1 MPAFYKRKLSIGGI
15 ILLCIS
21 FVMSIILTG
30 YFQSP
35 SAESGLSIAAVTYAV
50 VIVCG
55 AAGFG
60 LIMYDI
66 LKNTKTRHLLD
77 EFKRH
82 QTRVDEDQKDK

>member
-1 MPAFYKRKLSIGGI
+1 
-15 ILLCIS
+15 
-21 FVMSIILTG
+21 MSNILTG

-35 SAESGLSIAAVTYAV
+35 STQSGLSIAAVTYAV

-77 EFKRH
+77 EFKRQ
-82 QTRVDEDQKDK
+82 QTREDEDQKDK

>member
-1 MPAFYKRKLSIGGI
+1 
-15 ILLCIS
+15 
-21 FVMSIILTG
+21 MSNILTG
-30 YFQSP
+30 YFQNP
-35 SAESGLSIAAVTYAV
+35 SAHSGLSIAAVTYAV

-77 EFKRH
+77 EFKRQ
-82 QTRVDEDQKDK
+82 QTIEDVDQKDKKNNDRNNGDDKYAPTN

>member
-1 MPAFYKRKLSIGGI
+1 
-15 ILLCIS
+15 
-21 FVMSIILTG
+21 MSNILTG

-35 SAESGLSIAAVTYAV
+35 SAQSGLSIAAVTYAV

-66 LKNTKTRHLLD
+66 LKNTKTRLLLD
-77 EFKRH
+77 DFKKQ
-82 QTRVDEDQKDK
+82 QTREDVEQKDKKNNERNNGDDKYAPTN

>member
-1 MPAFYKRKLSIGGI
+1 
-15 ILLCIS
+15 
-21 FVMSIILTG
+21 MSNVLTG

-35 SAESGLSIAAVTYAV
+35 SAHSGLSIAAVTYAV

-66 LKNTKTRHLLD
+66 LKNTKARHLLD

-82 QTRVDEDQKDK
+82 QTREDEDQKDKYNNERNNGDDKYTPTN

>member
-1 MPAFYKRKLSIGGI
+1 M
-15 ILLCIS
+15 
-21 FVMSIILTG
+21 
-30 YFQSP
+30 
-35 SAESGLSIAAVTYAV
+35 TYAV

-77 EFKRH
+77 EFKRQ
-82 QTRVDEDQKDK
+82 QTREDVDQKDKYSNERNNGDDKYAPTN

>member
-1 MPAFYKRKLSIGGI
+1 VPAFYKRKLSIGGI

-66 LKNTKTRHLLD
+66 LNTKTRHLLD

-82 QTRVDEDQKDK
+82 QTREDEDQKDK

>member
-1 MPAFYKRKLSIGGI
+1 
-15 ILLCIS
+15 
-21 FVMSIILTG
+21 MSNILTG

-35 SAESGLSIAAVTYAV
+35 SAQSGLSFAAGTYAV

-66 LKNTKTRHLLD
+66 LKSTKTRHLLD
-77 EFKRH
+77 EFKTQ
-82 QTRVDEDQKDK
+82 QTREDVDQKDKYRNERNNGDDKYTPTN

>member
-1 MPAFYKRKLSIGGI
+1 
-15 ILLCIS
+15 
-21 FVMSIILTG
+21 MSNILTG

-35 SAESGLSIAAVTYAV
+35 SVQSGLSIAAVTYAV

-66 LKNTKTRHLLD
+66 LKNTKKRHLLD
-77 EFKRH
+77 EFKTQ
-82 QTRVDEDQKDK
+82 QTREDLDQKDEYSNERNNGDDKYTPTN

>member
-1 MPAFYKRKLSIGGI
+1 M
-15 ILLCIS
+15 S
-21 FVMSIILTG
+21 FVMSNILTG

-35 SAESGLSIAAVTYAV
+35 NAQPGLSIAAVTYVV

-77 EFKRH
+77 EFKRQ
-82 QTRVDEDQKDK
+82 QTREDVDQKDK

>member
-1 MPAFYKRKLSIGGI
+1 
-15 ILLCIS
+15 
-21 FVMSIILTG
+21 MSNILTG
-30 YFQSP
+30 YFQNP
-35 SAESGLSIAAVTYAV
+35 SAQSGLSIAAVTYAV

-77 EFKRH
+77 EFKRQ
-82 QTRVDEDQKDK
+82 QTIEDVDQKDKKNNDRNNGDDKYAPTN

>member
-1 MPAFYKRKLSIGGI
+1 
-15 ILLCIS
+15 
-21 FVMSIILTG
+21 MSNILTG

-35 SAESGLSIAAVTYAV
+35 SAQSGLSIVAVTYAV

-77 EFKRH
+77 EFKRQ
-82 QTRVDEDQKDK
+82 QTREDEDQKDK

>member
-1 MPAFYKRKLSIGGI
+1 
-15 ILLCIS
+15 
-21 FVMSIILTG
+21 MSNILTG

-35 SAESGLSIAAVTYAV
+35 SAQSGLSIAVVTYAV

-66 LKNTKTRHLLD
+66 LKNTKTRLLLD
-77 EFKRH
+77 DFKKQ
-82 QTRVDEDQKDK
+82 QTREDVEQKDKKSNERNNGDDKYAPTN

>member
-1 MPAFYKRKLSIGGI
+1 
-15 ILLCIS
+15 
-21 FVMSIILTG
+21 
-30 YFQSP
+30 
-35 SAESGLSIAAVTYAV
+35 VTYAV

-77 EFKRH
+77 EFKRQ
-82 QTRVDEDQKDK
+82 QTREDVDQKDKYSNEENNGDDKYTPTN

>member
-1 MPAFYKRKLSIGGI
+1 
-15 ILLCIS
+15 
-21 FVMSIILTG
+21 MSNILTG
-30 YFQSP
+30 YFQNP
-35 SAESGLSIAAVTYAV
+35 STQSGLSFAAVTYAV

-77 EFKRH
+77 EFRRQ
-82 QTRVDEDQKDK
+82 QTREDVDQKDKYSNERNNGDDKYTPTN

>member
-1 MPAFYKRKLSIGGI
+1 
-15 ILLCIS
+15 
-21 FVMSIILTG
+21 MSNILTG

-35 SAESGLSIAAVTYAV
+35 SAQSGLSIAAVTYAV

-66 LKNTKTRHLLD
+66 LKSTKTRHLLD
-77 EFKRH
+77 DFKTQ
-82 QTRVDEDQKDK
+82 QTREDVDQKDKYSNERNNGDDKYTPTN

>member
-1 MPAFYKRKLSIGGI
+1 VSN
-15 ILLCIS
+15 
-21 FVMSIILTG
+21 ILTG

-35 SAESGLSIAAVTYAV
+35 STQSGLSIAAVTYAV

-77 EFKRH
+77 EFKRQ
-82 QTRVDEDQKDK
+82 QTREDVDQKDKYSNERNNGDDKYTPTN

>member
-1 MPAFYKRKLSIGGI
+1 
-15 ILLCIS
+15 
-21 FVMSIILTG
+21 MSNILTG

-35 SAESGLSIAAVTYAV
+35 SAQSGLSIAAVTYAV

-66 LKNTKTRHLLD
+66 LKSTKTRHLLD
-77 EFKRH
+77 EFKTQ
-82 QTRVDEDQKDK
+82 QTREDVEQKDKYSNERNNGDDKYTPTN

>member
-1 MPAFYKRKLSIGGI
+1 
-15 ILLCIS
+15 
-21 FVMSIILTG
+21 MSNILTG

-35 SAESGLSIAAVTYAV
+35 SAQSGLSITAVTYAV

-55 AAGFG
+55 TAGFG

-77 EFKRH
+77 EFKGQ
-82 QTRVDEDQKDK
+82 QTREDVDQKDKYSNERSNGDDKYTPTN